1 LDDPYNINSALRA
14 VLWLRL
20 KDSNSVYTE
29 WRSGIFNYIET
40 KMVFYDPLKRTA
52 PYQYLIV
59 GPKIDPLTKC
69 NCSKVE
75 MVWQMNAAKGYRVI
89 R

>member
-1 LDDPYNINSALRA
+1 
-14 VLWLRL
+14 
-20 KDSNSVYTE
+20 
-29 WRSGIFNYIET
+29 
-40 KMVFYDPLKRTA
+40 MVFYDPLKRTA